1 MKINFTKR
9 EYRLLIDILEI
20 SEWVLNAHSNV
31 EREDTK
37 KYSELA
43 QKIFSYAKEMGY
55 EDLITYDSQLDGYF
69 ATREYEENGEQMR
82 FIDEFEEDVF
92 WDSLANKLAWRD
104 LIQQEGQEVVEKMEF
119 VERNTKMMELES
131 WYQEELTENGLVNV
145 KVVKEKSNKVN

>member
-55 EDLITYDSQLDGYF
+55 EDLTRRSQSQK
-69 ATREYEENGEQMR
+69 A
-82 FIDEFEEDVF
+82 V
-92 WDSLANKLAWRD
+92 SH
-104 LIQQEGQEVVEKMEF
+104 
-119 VERNTKMMELES
+119 
-131 WYQEELTENGLVNV
+131 
-145 KVVKEKSNKVN
+145 